1 MGAYADDDN
10 GSASGSAYVFAISG
24 TETNNA
30 PTLTL
35 TEPDGTDD
43 TADQS
48 YTITWTDEDPEEDA
62 TISLYYD
69 TDNTGADGTLIV
81 ENISEDNETDSY
93 TWDTTELAAG
103 NYYLYGLIND
113 GVNAAVTAYSSGTI
127 TIEHPTATTHFT
139 PITA

>member
-62 TISLYYD
+62 TIFLYYD

-81 ENISEDNETDSY
+81 ENISEDDETDSY

-103 NYYLYGLIND
+103 KLHLRPD
-113 GVNAAVTAYSSGTI
+113 
-127 TIEHPTATTHFT
+127 
-139 PITA
+139 